1 MSSTKQLLTEVLI
14 MPKKQKLSSLI
25 DDLNNEF
32 WPADDLDDDLVEM
45 KIHCGEYVP
54 DSNELIADSL
64 EVGGL

>member
-1 MSSTKQLLTEVLI
+1 

-25 DDLNNEF
+25 NDLNDEF
-32 WPADDLDDDLVEM
+32 WPSDLDDDLVEVE
-45 KIHCGEYVP
+45 IHCGEYIP

>member
-1 MSSTKQLLTEVLI
+1 

-32 WPADDLDDDLVEM
+32 WPADDLDDDLDEM

>member
-1 MSSTKQLLTEVLI
+1 MSSIKQLPTI
-14 MPKKQKLSSLI
+14 STMPKKQKLSSLI

-32 WPADDLDDDLVEM
+32 WPSDLDDDLVE
-45 KIHCGEYVP
+45 IEVNTGEYIP